1 MEGGIFLS
9 ISEQLEKEDKIRKE
23 INRIKKL
30 YKDFNKDKARVL
42 EGLIK
47 EAAFMKVELEELR
60 NDLLITGLTELFVQ
74 GEQCFNRERPES
86 KLYTSFIQRY
96 SQVMKQ
102 LIEML
107 PVEEKKE
114 EETNLEKF
122 VQKGKGRK

>member
-1 MEGGIFLS
+1 MS
-9 ISEQLEKEDKIRKE
+9 ISEQLEKEDKIKKE

-107 PVEEKKE
+107 PAEEKKQ

-122 VQKGKGRK
+122 VQKGRGRK

>member
-1 MEGGIFLS
+1 MS
-9 ISEQLEKEDKIRKE
+9 ISEQLEKEDKIKKE

-86 KLYTSFIQRY
+86 RLYTSFIQRY

-107 PVEEKKE
+107 PAEEKKE

>member
-1 MEGGIFLS
+1 MS

-107 PVEEKKE
+107 PAEEKKE

>member
-1 MEGGIFLS
+1 MS
-9 ISEQLEKEDKIRKE
+9 ISEQLEKEDKIKKE

-107 PVEEKKE
+107 PAEEKKQ

>member
-9 ISEQLEKEDKIRKE
+9 ISEQLEKEDKIKKE

-107 PVEEKKE
+107 PAEEKKQ

-122 VQKGKGRK
+122 VQKGRGRK

>member
-1 MEGGIFLS
+1 LS
-9 ISEQLEKEDKIRKE
+9 ISEQLEKEDKIKKE

-107 PVEEKKE
+107 PAEEKKQ

>member
-1 MEGGIFLS
+1 MS
-9 ISEQLEKEDKIRKE
+9 ISEQLEKEDKIKKE

-30 YKDFNKDKARVL
+30 YRDFNKDKARVL

-107 PVEEKKE
+107 PAEEKKE

>member
-9 ISEQLEKEDKIRKE
+9 ISEQLEKEDKIKKE

-107 PVEEKKE
+107 PAEEKKE

>member
-1 MEGGIFLS
+1 LS

-107 PVEEKKE
+107 PAEEKKQ

>member
-1 MEGGIFLS
+1 MS
-9 ISEQLEKEDKIRKE
+9 ISEQLEKEDKIKKE

-30 YKDFNKDKARVL
+30 YRDFNKDKARVL

-60 NDLLITGLTELFVQ
+60 NDLLVTGLTELFVQ

-107 PVEEKKE
+107 PAEEKKE
-114 EETNLEKF
+114 EESNLEKF

>member
-1 MEGGIFLS
+1 MS
-9 ISEQLEKEDKIRKE
+9 ISEQLEKEDKIKKE

-30 YKDFNKDKARVL
+30 YRDFNKDKARVL

-60 NDLLITGLTELFVQ
+60 NDLLVTGLTELFVQ

-107 PVEEKKE
+107 PAEEKKE

>member
-107 PVEEKKE
+107 PAEEKKE

>member
-9 ISEQLEKEDKIRKE
+9 ISEQLEKEDKIKKE

-30 YKDFNKDKARVL
+30 YRDFNKDKARVL

-60 NDLLITGLTELFVQ
+60 NDLLVTGLTELFVQ

-107 PVEEKKE
+107 PAEEKKE

>member
-1 MEGGIFLS
+1 MS

-107 PVEEKKE
+107 PAEEKKQ

>member
-1 MEGGIFLS
+1 MS

-86 KLYTSFIQRY
+86 KLYTLFIQRY

-107 PVEEKKE
+107 PAEEKKE

>member
-1 MEGGIFLS
+1 MS
-9 ISEQLEKEDKIRKE
+9 ISEQLEKEGKIKKE

-30 YKDFNKDKARVL
+30 YRDFNKDKARVL

-107 PVEEKKE
+107 PAEEKKE

>member
-1 MEGGIFLS
+1 MS

>member
-1 MEGGIFLS
+1 MS
-9 ISEQLEKEDKIRKE
+9 ISEQLEKEDKIKKE

-107 PVEEKKE
+107 PAEEKKQ

-122 VQKGKGRK
+122 VQKGSGRK

>member
-9 ISEQLEKEDKIRKE
+9 ISEQLEKEDKIKKE

-30 YKDFNKDKARVL
+30 YRDFNKDKARVL

-107 PVEEKKE
+107 PAEEKKE

>member
-9 ISEQLEKEDKIRKE
+9 ISEQLEKEGKIKKE

-30 YKDFNKDKARVL
+30 YRDFNKDKARVL

-107 PVEEKKE
+107 PAEEKKE